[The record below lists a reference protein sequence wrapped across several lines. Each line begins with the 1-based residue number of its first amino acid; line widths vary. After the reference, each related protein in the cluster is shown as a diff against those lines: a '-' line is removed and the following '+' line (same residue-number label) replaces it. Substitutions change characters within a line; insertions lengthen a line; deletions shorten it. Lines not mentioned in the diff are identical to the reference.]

1 MSVAIPS
8 SLKTI
13 GDYSFYGCDN
23 LSKVIVPDLA
33 AWCNINLGSNVSGGS
48 NPISISGHLYSDYE
62 HEIMDL
68 VIPYGVTNINDGAFW
83 GGKFSSL
90 ALPSSLKTIGN
101 YAFALCP
108 NISSLVIPNGVT
120 SIGAEAFAACN
131 NLAKVVIPNSV
142 NSIGKSAFAN
152 CLSLYSVTSLINIPF
167 NLNEYAFEYYGSD
180 YDKNIIYM
188 AATLYVPRGCKDIYG
203 NVQGWKKFTNIMET
217 DMKYNLTYMVDGEI
231 YKNYEIQATEVVTP
245 EPDPYKEG
253 YEFSGW
259 SAIPSVMPAHDVV
272 VTGSFTPSTGINAT
286 YMDENTIG
294 CYYSINGQRINTPQR
309 GVNIIKM
316 KDGSTKK
323 IMVK

>member
-1 MSVAIPS
+1 
-8 SLKTI
+8 
-13 GDYSFYGCDN
+13 
-23 LSKVIVPDLA
+23 
-33 AWCNINLGSNVSGGS
+33 
-48 NPISISGHLYSDYE
+48 
-62 HEIMDL
+62 
-68 VIPYGVTNINDGAFW
+68 
-83 GGKFSSL
+83 
-90 ALPSSLKTIGN
+90 
-101 YAFALCP
+101 
-108 NISSLVIPNGVT
+108 
-120 SIGAEAFAACN
+120 
-131 NLAKVVIPNSV
+131 
-142 NSIGKSAFAN
+142 
-152 CLSLYSVTSLINIPF
+152 
-167 NLNEYAFEYYGSD
+167 
-180 YDKNIIYM
+180 M

-217 DMKYNLTYMVDGEI
+217 DTKYNLTYMVDGEI

-245 EPDPYKEG
+245 EPDPYREG

-294 CYYSINGQRINTPQR
+294 FYYSINGQRINTPQR